1 MTESR
6 IAVLGAGIMGSPMA
20 RNLARA
26 GFPTTAWSR
35 SPAATAA
42 LGDAGVEAAASPADA
57 VRGASIVVT
66 MLPTADVV
74 TSVIFDAGLL
84 DAFERNAIWA
94 QMGTLGIAETE
105 RIAAR
110 VRQTRPD
117 IRFVDAPVSG
127 SKGPAERG
135 QLVILA
141 SGPRDAQPVLER
153 PFAVMGRKT
162 VWLGEAAGQGTRMKI
177 VLNAYM
183 AILVEGAAEALE
195 LASRFGIGH
204 TELLQALA
212 GGPLEAPLA
221 TAKMQKMA
229 AGDFA
234 PEFPLVWALKDV
246 DLALAAAGADPP
258 PVLAALSPR
267 WHETVNAGHGREDVS
282 AARRGLGPTAK
293 GS

>member
-1 MTESR
+1 MTDSR
-6 IAVLGAGIMGSPMA
+6 IAVLGTGIMGSPMA

-26 GFPTTAWSR
+26 GFRTTAWNR
-35 SPAATAA
+35 SPDAVLALADVGVHAA
-42 LGDAGVEAAASPADA
+42 LSPTEA
-57 VRGASIVVT
+57 VRGAEIVMT

-74 TSVIFDAGLL
+74 TSVVLDSQLL

-94 QMGTLGIAETE
+94 QMGTLGVAETE

-110 VRQTRPD
+110 VHERRPD
-117 IRFVDAPVSG
+117 VRFVDAPVSG

-141 SGPRDAQPVLER
+141 SGPSDAQPILER

-162 VWLGEAAGQGTRMKI
+162 VWLGPAGQGTRMKI

-195 LASRFGIGH
+195 LASRFGIGA
-204 TELLQALA
+204 TQLTQTLA
-212 GGPLEAPLA
+212 GGPLEAPIA
-221 TAKMQKMA
+221 TAKMQKMT

-246 DLALAAAGADPP
+246 DLALAAAGANPP
-258 PVLAALSPR
+258 PLLAALSPR
-267 WHETVNAGHGREDVS
+267 WHATVDAGHGRDDVS
-282 AARRGLGPTAK
+282 AARLGLGVK
-293 GS
+293 GA

>member
-26 GFPTTAWSR
+26 GFGTIVWNR
-35 SPAATAA
+35 SPAASAA
-42 LGDAGVEAAASPADA
+42 LADAGVQAAPSPAEA
-57 VRGASIVVT
+57 VRGAAIVLT

-74 TSVIFDAGLL
+74 TSVVLDSGLL

-110 VRQTRPD
+110 VRETRPD

-153 PFAVMGRKT
+153 PFAAMGRKT
-162 VWLGEAAGQGTRMKI
+162 VWLGEAGQGTRMKI

-204 TELLQALA
+204 AELQQALA
-212 GGPLEAPLA
+212 GGPLEAPIVA
-221 TAKMQKMA
+221 AKMQKMV
-229 AGDFA
+229 AGDYA

-246 DLALAAAGADPP
+246 DLALAAAGPNPP
-258 PVLAALSPR
+258 PLVAALSPS
-267 WHETVNAGHGREDVS
+267 WHATVNAGHGREDVS
-282 AARRGLGPTAK
+282 AARLGLGPAAK
-293 GS
+293 SS